1 MFEITEKAS
10 DMIKDFLKDKNEFPP
25 IRLMLSQG
33 GWAGPSLGLA
43 LDELK
48 EDDKS
53 FTDRGLTFVV
63 EKEFYEKI
71 KPIKVDYVETP
82 MGAGF
87 NISSNMQKPKSTC
100 GSSCSSC

>member
-1 MFEITEKAS
+1 MFEVTEKAS
-10 DMIKDFLKDKNEFPP
+10 EMIKDFLKDKDDIPA

-33 GWAGPSLGLA
+33 GWSGPSLGLA
-43 LDELK
+43 LDELRDGD
-48 EDDKS
+48 ET
-53 FTDRGLTFVV
+53 FEDRGLTFVV

-71 KPIKVDYVETP
+71 KPIKVDYIQTP

-87 NISSNMQKPKSTC
+87 NITSNMPKPEVSC